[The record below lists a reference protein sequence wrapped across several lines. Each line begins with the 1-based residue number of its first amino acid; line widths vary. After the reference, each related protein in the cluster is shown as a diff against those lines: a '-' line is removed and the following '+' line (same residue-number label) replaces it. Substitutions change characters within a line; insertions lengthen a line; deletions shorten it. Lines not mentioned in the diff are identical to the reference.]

1 MNVEMVPG
9 CPGLAKLLVVDVGA
23 GSTDVGYMLRVKN
36 RSTGAEKFYYFRP
49 ASSFP
54 EAGNVLTDEIM
65 KYYAQR
71 NQPLTYREAEARKL
85 QRSDWANLPFVQSW
99 IRRICGHVQKYLEGV
114 ADKRWLPMPVTLE
127 VVVTGG
133 SGLVPGLADGIG
145 EAVHEALES
154 KGFGLAAKKINLA
167 SRHLP
172 RLDFKTEAEYA
183 RRAVCLGSADVN
195 KPGFRYMQKM
205 DPPEPV
211 VRFKTAP
218 RWV

>member
-1 MNVEMVPG
+1 
-9 CPGLAKLLVVDVGA
+9 
-23 GSTDVGYMLRVKN
+23 MLRVKN
-36 RSTGAEKFYYFRP
+36 RSTGDEKFYYFRP

-54 EAGNVLTDEIM
+54 EAGNVLTDEII

-85 QRSDWANLPFVQSW
+85 QRSDWANLPFVHSW
-99 IRRICGHVQKYLEGV
+99 IRRICSHVRKYLEGV
-114 ADKRWLPMPVTLE
+114 TDHRWLPMPVRLE
-127 VVVTGG
+127 VVLTGG

-145 EAVHEALES
+145 QAVYEALQS
-154 KGFGLAAKKINLA
+154 RGFGAALKKIELA

-172 RLDFKTEAEYA
+172 RLDFTTEAEYA
-183 RRAVCLGSADVN
+183 RRAVCLGAADIN

-205 DPPEPV
+205 DPPGPAV
-211 VRFKTAP
+211 QFRAAP